1 MSESKTEA
9 TEPQRVLFHY
19 IKSPAFHTLHADGVI
34 GGVTPRADL
43 HLAFYVERLPL
54 PNQTQHAIHED
65 GTLGPELRHLRV
77 CKEGIV
83 REMLVDITMDAIT
96 AEALHGW
103 LGRHLEML
111 RKRLSDLEAVST
123 EKEGE

>member
-1 MSESKTEA
+1 MSDSDA
-9 TEPQRVLFHY
+9 EPKRILFHY

-34 GGVTPRADL
+34 GGITPRADL

-54 PNQTQHAIHED
+54 PNSTQHGIKED
-65 GTLGPELRHLRV
+65 GTLGPEIRQLRV

-83 REMLVDITMDAIT
+83 REMLVDITMDAMT
-96 AEALHGW
+96 ATSLHGW

-111 RKRLSDLEAVST
+111 NKRLSEMEEPSKDQ
-123 EKEGE
+123 EKK